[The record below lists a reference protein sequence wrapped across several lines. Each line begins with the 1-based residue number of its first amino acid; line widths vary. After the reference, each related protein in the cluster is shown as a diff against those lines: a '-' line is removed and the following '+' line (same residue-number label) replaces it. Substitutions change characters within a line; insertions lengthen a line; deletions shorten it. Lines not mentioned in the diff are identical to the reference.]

1 MKMKK
6 YISVVIVLLICAC
19 GFASCT
25 SIDHQLGKFI
35 STAAIDHLENELSA
49 DLDTS
54 YETLERLSDGE
65 IAELTATFTQADV
78 ELEGEI
84 TCAILLSVKNDETGY
99 WAEQL
104 SIGLCD
110 QQDTGALMR
119 YYQKQL
125 KDELDEGTALLIDG
139 GWFISVTRSS
149 EYIPQD

>member
-1 MKMKK
+1 MKK
-6 YISVVIVLLICAC
+6 YVSVALLLLICAC

-35 STAAIDHLENELSA
+35 SKASIDHLETELRE
-49 DLDTS
+49 DLDAS
-54 YETLERLSDGE
+54 YETLERLSEGE
-65 IAELTATFTQADV
+65 IAELTTTFTQAGV

-84 TCAILLSVKNDETGY
+84 TCALLLNVKNEETGY

-110 QQDTGALMR
+110 QKDTGALMR

>member
-1 MKMKK
+1 MKK
-6 YISVVIVLLICAC
+6 YVSVAILLLICAC
-19 GFASCT
+19 CLTSCT

-35 STAAIDHLENELSA
+35 STASIDHLETELRE
-49 DLDTS
+49 DLDAS
-54 YETLERLSDGE
+54 YETLERLSEGE
-65 IAELTATFTQADV
+65 IAELTTTFTQAGV

>member
-1 MKMKK
+1 MKK
-6 YISVVIVLLICAC
+6 YVSVAILLLICAC
-19 GFASCT
+19 CLSSCT
-25 SIDHQLGKFI
+25 SIDHQIGKFI
-35 STAAIDHLENELSA
+35 SKAAIDHLEDELGEH
-49 DLDTS
+49 LDPS
-54 YETLERLSDGE
+54 CETLERLSDAE
-65 IAELTATFTQADV
+65 IAELTAAFTQAGV

-110 QQDTGALMR
+110 QKDTGTLMR
-119 YYQKQL
+119 HYQKQL